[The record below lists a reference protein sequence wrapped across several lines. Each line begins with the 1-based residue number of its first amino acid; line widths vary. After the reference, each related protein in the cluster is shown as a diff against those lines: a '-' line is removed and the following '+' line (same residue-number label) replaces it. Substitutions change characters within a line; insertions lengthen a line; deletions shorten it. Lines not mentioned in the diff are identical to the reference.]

1 MEFLSG
7 WLAWTHLLHQ
17 ATRVGVGSL
26 VRIRL
31 FPWLPSRYHRLQF
44 LQQTVAQ
51 RRALLE
57 GVVSGPGSPLS
68 SPPALHPCAQGE
80 PLPALLLVPPSSRSC
95 SLLRTG
101 LKWGRGPLTRPA
113 QVQAGSLH
121 PGLSQGSYTT
131 LRGGR
136 PLSALFCEGLGKS
149 FLLLPTGSKPL
160 LTSAQALGLRRL
172 HAVCLGTDCSCFLLG
187 VSLVVGRNGVRGLMP
202 LP

>member
-1 MEFLSG
+1 M
-7 WLAWTHLLHQ
+7 
-17 ATRVGVGSL
+17 
-26 VRIRL
+26 
-31 FPWLPSRYHRLQF
+31 
-44 LQQTVAQ
+44 
-51 RRALLE
+51 RRQ

-131 LRGGR
+131 LRGSR

-187 VSLVVGRNGVRGLMP
+187 VSLVVGRNGVRGLMRKVP
-202 LP
+202 HRG